1 MPAVLGAA
9 VGFLYPI
16 MNLFNARLSQA
27 YGNPLATVMIHVTG
41 LACVLPF
48 ALRHL
53 PGRRHVPLWMYLG
66 GLLGIFTVV
75 TSNLGITVLGVTAT
89 LSLTLLGQM
98 ACSMAFD
105 QFGLMGFTKTRFKW
119 EKAAGLLLIAMGVAV
134 MMVW

>member
-9 VGFLYPI
+9 VGFLYSI

-27 YGNPLATVMIHVTG
+27 YGNPLATVIIHAVG
-41 LACVLPF
+41 LACVLPL

-53 PGRRHVPLWMYLG
+53 PGRRRVPLWMYLG
-66 GLLGIFTVV
+66 GLLGIITVV
-75 TSNLGITVLGVTAT
+75 TSNMGITALGVTAT

-119 EKAAGLLLIAMGVAV
+119 EKAASLLLIAAGVAV